1 MDQYSAITYS
11 EAVGQIS
18 IELNTTK
25 SSITVGC
32 NCLLSCQSFEWLIE
46 YCNLINIQI

>member
-18 IELNTTK
+18 IELQYNK
-25 SSITVGC
+25 KVQSQFGC
-32 NCLLSCQSFEWLIE
+32 NCLCLVVKVLSDWL
-46 YCNLINIQI
+46 NIVN